1 MQSMVKVPERYIRFL
16 FFAAVCLAGHLLA
29 YKIVNVPAQ
38 LEIVVVFSAVVF
50 FPILRFP
57 KIGLY
62 LLFIIMPLVPFFRRF
77 YYLHH
82 ARPSADPLIV
92 TGDILISIITAGLYF
107 EFLKQKD
114 EQRKGSQISRWI
126 FFYFLYLLVRVF
138 ILNSLPLAEAV
149 MRYRFYGPTVLLF
162 FAGILFGKDIK
173 LLKNIWRITI
183 ISGIFAALYGVKQLT
198 MGYSEFEKLWFSSI
212 SFTTLFIKGIARPFS
227 FFQSPAAFAD
237 FMLLAMIGVI
247 TTINSS
253 KRISTRY
260 LIIFIPLFVYAL
272 LITSVR
278 SNWIGA
284 LVILFLWIILIKF
297 NNLHLRFGVILF
309 LVLLFLSLQL
319 VESYLNDKNQ
329 IQNISNVANG
339 KTNNE
344 YFDLLVKQRVG
355 ALSNPFDEHSFLSRV
370 ALWKFLL
377 TSSTDPILAFW
388 GRGLGVLSADSLYFT
403 YLAEFGYPGMLF
415 IIILSIV
422 LVVKGFY
429 VLDNCKDPT
438 VIAIAGGVTIMNI
451 AFGIVNITGTHIHGF
466 PGDVY
471 FWFWNGVLVHFYNV
485 LKYKHLDTNEN
496 IIDA

>member
-1 MQSMVKVPERYIRFL
+1 MQSMAKIPERYIRILFL
-16 FFAAVCLAGHLLA
+16 AAVCLAGHLLA

-38 LEIVVVFSAVVF
+38 LELVVIFSAVIF

-62 LLFIIMPLVPFFRRF
+62 LLFIIMPLVPFFRRL

-92 TGDILISIITAGLYF
+92 TGDILIAVITAGLYF
-107 EFLKQKD
+107 EFRKQKD
-114 EQRKGSQISRWI
+114 EHKKGSQISRWI
-126 FFYFLYLLVRVF
+126 FIYFIYLLVRVF

-149 MRYRFYGPTVLLF
+149 MKYRFYGPTVLLF

-173 LLKNIWRITI
+173 LLENIWYITI
-183 ISGIFAALYGVKQLT
+183 ISGIFAAVYGVKQLV

-247 TTINSS
+247 ITISSS
-253 KRISTRY
+253 KRFSTRY
-260 LIIFIPLFVYAL
+260 LLIFIPLFVYAL

-284 LVILFLWIILIKF
+284 IVILFFWIFLARF
-297 NNLHLRFGVILF
+297 NNLHLRFGIILF
-309 LVLLFLSLQL
+309 LVLLFISLQF
-319 VESYLNDKNQ
+319 VEIYLNDKNE
-329 IQNISNVANG
+329 IQNISTVVSE
-339 KTNNE
+339 KSNNE
-344 YFDLLVKQRVG
+344 SFDLLVKQRVG

-377 TSSTDPILAFW
+377 TSSSDPILAIW

-415 IIILSIV
+415 IIIISIM
-422 LVVKGFY
+422 LIVKGFY
-429 VLDNCKDPT
+429 VLDNSKDSS

-451 AFGIVNITGTHIHGF
+451 ALGIVNITGTHIHGF

-471 FWFWNGVLVHFYNV
+471 FWFWNGVMVHFFNV
-485 LKYKHLDTNEN
+485 LKNKQLDVNEN